1 MPLVMWSLLRVQE
14 FEELIKSMS
23 IELEQVKGQLMVA
36 ERQADPS
43 PQILKLR
50 QEMASL
56 KVKCVMRSDQG
67 TSADVWACVWVCG

>member
-1 MPLVMWSLLRVQE
+1 MGILRVHE

-36 ERQADPS
+36 ERHADPS

-50 QEMASL
+50 QEMATL
-56 KVKCVMRSDQG
+56 KVK
-67 TSADVWACVWVCG
+67 